1 MLFFSTNQFNQRSA
15 FSGGGGWGCLI
26 VGVVML
32 IGLFYF
38 LKWLFDVLWIASP
51 FLLALALIINWRAV
65 ADTGKGLVSTLE
77 RNPIS
82 GLFMAALAVVLF
94 PFFSLYLVFKALGYN
109 KIKEMKAQFG
119 EQTNNPFGQGFDP
132 FRPEH
137 RPADEYAEYEE
148 LESTPKNQGETKE
161 KPIEPPLLP
170 EKEPERKDNKKSNPY
185 DQMFE

>member
-26 VGVVML
+26 VGVIML
-32 IGLFYF
+32 VGLFYF
-38 LKWLFDVLWIASP
+38 LKWLFDMLWVASP
-51 FLLALALIINWRAV
+51 FLVALALIINWRAV
-65 ADTGKGLVSTLE
+65 ADTGKSLLSNLE
-77 RNPIS
+77 KNPIS

-109 KIKEMKAQFG
+109 KIKEMKTQFG
-119 EQTNNPFGQGFDP
+119 EQLNNPFGQNFDP

-137 RPADEYAEYEE
+137 RPREEYAEYEE
-148 LESTPKNQGETKE
+148 LESKPKNQDEAKE
-161 KPIEPPLLP
+161 KPLPPPLLT
-170 EKEPERKDNKKSNPY
+170 EKEQEPKDNKKSNPY